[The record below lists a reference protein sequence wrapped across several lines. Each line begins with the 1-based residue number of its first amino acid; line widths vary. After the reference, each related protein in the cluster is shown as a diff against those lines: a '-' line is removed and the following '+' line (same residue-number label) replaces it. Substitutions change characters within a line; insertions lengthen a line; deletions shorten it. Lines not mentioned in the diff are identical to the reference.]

1 MKKQAT
7 PIEKVKQFVKAKFKK
22 PAIDDID
29 NQDCKSRAE
38 EDDDTTLK
46 SKSSNKGE
54 AFVSFFYTS
63 DKFISQFEDKDI
75 IEDIQ
80 KEYPMF
86 MSQKATDSEMK
97 KTICEFI
104 QDKKFIETLMAQYDM
119 TIMDF
124 LKFIFR
130 LDIGIFKG
138 AFLTKIGKIVNNA
151 GYDVKL
157 RK

>member
-1 MKKQAT
+1 MKSKKVSQKETKKKPSRVSVKKQAT

-38 EDDDTTLK
+38 EDDITSK

-75 IEDIQ
+75 IADIQ

-86 MSQKATDSEMK
+86 MS
-97 KTICEFI
+97 
-104 QDKKFIETLMAQYDM
+104 
-119 TIMDF
+119 
-124 LKFIFR
+124 
-130 LDIGIFKG
+130 
-138 AFLTKIGKIVNNA
+138 
-151 GYDVKL
+151 
-157 RK
+157 